1 MSQNQTTTVVLKQ
14 PITLQNGQE
23 LGEITLRSYKAGDAA
38 RARAFIAKSKAY
50 GPECVNDNVILSLVM
65 LRFCA
70 LPSGGVLELPMGWA
84 DELGGA
90 DFSEVV
96 DAHEALSQGF
106 ESVEAYRAH
115 VKVLIA
121 DAELEREKQ
130 KDQSFRA

>member
-1 MSQNQTTTVVLKQ
+1 MTQKTTTVQLKTAIEL
-14 PITLQNGQE
+14 PNGQE
-23 LGEITLRSYKAGDAA
+23 LTEVSLRGYKAGDAA
-38 RARAFIAKSKAY
+38 RARAFIAKSKQY

-65 LRFCA
+65 LRYCA
-70 LPSGGVLELPMGWA
+70 LPSGGILELPASWA

-106 ESVEAYRAH
+106 DNVEAYREH

-121 DAELEREKQ
+121 NAEADAEKKKQ
-130 KDQSFRA
+130 GFRD